1 MLICFL
7 WVCILDFM
15 VGLMATHHSQLEF
28 ILYKILV
35 SACGLSHVATNIV
48 ITLYIIDLEK
58 YLFQKL
64 IKGLAFTLYKTYE
77 PSKLAL

>member
-7 WVCILDFM
+7 RVCILDFK
-15 VGLMATHHSQLEF
+15 VALMATCHLQLEF

-35 SACGLSHVATNIV
+35 SSPGLSHVVTNTV

>member
-7 WVCILDFM
+7 WVCILDFK
-15 VGLMATHHSQLEF
+15 VGSMATCHLQLEF

-35 SACGLSHVATNIV
+35 SSCGVSHVATNTD

-58 YLFQKL
+58 YLFQ
-64 IKGLAFTLYKTYE
+64 
-77 PSKLAL
+77 